1 MLNIVVFGAP
11 GSGKGTQSDAIKS
24 HFNLFHIST
33 GDVLRQEIALDTE
46 TGRIAKKYI
55 DGGQLVP
62 DDIIIEV
69 LAHVLDKLDH
79 QDGVIFDGFPRT
91 VVQAE
96 ALDRMLEKRGQRV
109 DALVDLQVP
118 EELLVERV
126 LNRSKVSGRSD
137 DNEEAVRQ
145 RLEVYKSRT
154 IPVMEYYRA
163 MGKHIPINGV
173 GDINEISQGIISA
186 LEQKL
191 NRKV

>member
-1 MLNIVVFGAP
+1 MFNIVVFGAP

-24 HFNLFHIST
+24 HFNLYHIST
-33 GDVLRQEIALDTE
+33 GDVLRQEIALGTDT
-46 TGRIAKKYI
+46 GKIAKECI
-55 DGGQLVP
+55 DAGQLVP

-96 ALDRMLEKRGQRV
+96 ALDKMLGRRGQKV

-118 EELLVERV
+118 EDLLVERL
-126 LNRSKVSGRSD
+126 LNRGKISGRSD
-137 DNEEAVRQ
+137 DNEEAIRQ
-145 RLEVYKSRT
+145 RLEVYRSRT
-154 IPVMEYYRA
+154 IPVMEYYKA

-173 GDINEISQGIISA
+173 GDINEISQGIITS
-186 LEQKL
+186 LETKL
-191 NRKV
+191 NKRN